1 MSARI
6 TDKVESYARDPAA
19 LANMVVRL
27 AGEKDLLRLRV
38 GDFRV
43 IFAESTDEIVVLDI
57 GPRGS
62 VYE

>member
-6 TDKVESYARDPAA
+6 TDKVEIYARDPAA

-57 GPRGS
+57 GPRSS
-62 VYE
+62 VYQ

>member
-6 TDKVESYARDPAA
+6 TDKVEIYARDPAA